1 MPECPMCKKAHPAT
15 CGWRLYGSQNECPI
29 CLENKPEMMALPCG
43 HQFCAQDLER
53 LGIRQMASTRPVQSQ
68 PVAQIQSAQG
78 QQNVRHSHSWAGAMA
93 AAARVSF
100 SQRQVSPLAHIM
112 RHVRRRRNSQSRTNS
127 QSSTNSQSRT
137 RSTRRGIRRRC
148 GWCGHIGHTQ
158 RKCNAH
164 RSQCRCSTYKGA
176 RHKRLHATKNKCVV
190 CFKKGHHFRSC
201 SRVVKGFK

>member
-1 MPECPMCKKAHPAT
+1 MCKKAHPAA

-127 QSSTNSQSRT
+127 QSST

-164 RSQCRCSTYKGA
+164 RSQCGCSTYKGA
-176 RHKRLHATKNKCVV
+176 RHKRLHATKNKCVG

>member
-1 MPECPMCKKAHPAT
+1 MCKKAHPAA

-53 LGIRQMASTRPVQSQ
+53 LGIRQMTSTRPVQSQ
-68 PVAQIQSAQG
+68 SVVQIQSAQS

-93 AAARVSF
+93 AAARASF

-112 RHVRRRRNSQSRTNS
+112 RHVNRRRNSQSRTNS
-127 QSSTNSQSRT
+127 QSST

-158 RKCNAH
+158 RKCKAH
-164 RSQCRCSTYKGA
+164 RSQCGCTTHKGA